1 MQSGWWWL
9 QDPEELEAVARALHP
24 RGIREKAL
32 HKHLTKHKEFLRE
45 VCLRA
50 TTGKGCAGGAGG
62 CCPSPPATLSPLLPP
77 DPIFHLRPEAA
88 GATVSQEALARWS
101 VMERAYETDLSVLQ
115 WVEELEQ
122 RVLMADLQIRV
133 GAGPGAAMPRCRR
146 LGRAPALSPSL
157 PP

>member
-50 TTGKGCAGGAGG
+50 TTGKGCPRGPGWGGH
-62 CCPSPPATLSPLLPP
+62 CPSP
-77 DPIFHLRPEAA
+77 R
-88 GATVSQEALARWS
+88 
-101 VMERAYETDLSVLQ
+101 
-115 WVEELEQ
+115 
-122 RVLMADLQIRV
+122 
-133 GAGPGAAMPRCRR
+133 
-146 LGRAPALSPSL
+146 
-157 PP
+157 

>member
-50 TTGKGCAGGAGG
+50 TTGKGCPRGPGLGVTAR
-62 CCPSPPATLSPLLPP
+62 PPAEPTLCPQTPSSTCAPRRPAPP
-77 DPIFHLRPEAA
+77 CLRKPWP
-88 GATVSQEALARWS
+88 S
-101 VMERAYETDLSVLQ
+101 
-115 WVEELEQ
+115 
-122 RVLMADLQIRV
+122 
-133 GAGPGAAMPRCRR
+133 
-146 LGRAPALSPSL
+146 GR
-157 PP
+157 